1 MKCGTVISVE
11 HRITVLSE
19 LYKNW
24 VLSSHCERVRF
35 KSFWE
40 SQIQVIVR
48 ESSSSRCERV
58 KFKSLRES
66 QIRVIVRELSS
77 SHCER
82 VRFKS
87 LWESQIQVIV
97 RESSSSRCERVKFK
111 SLRESQIRV
120 IVRELAQVI
129 VRELSSILN
138 NFCLRPADN
147 TAKVSTGHSPWEFLV
162 WKLKILSSIIC

>member
-48 ESSSSRCERV
+48 ESSSSRCEWV

-87 LWESQIQVIV
+87 LWASQVQVIV
-97 RESSSSRCERVKFK
+97 RESSSSHCARESSSSHCKRVKFNFK
-111 SLRESQIRV
+111 PF
-120 IVRELAQVI
+120 
-129 VRELSSILN
+129 LSMTFS
-138 NFCLRPADN
+138 RY
-147 TAKVSTGHSPWEFLV
+147 GQWEFLV
-162 WKLKILSSIIC
+162 WKLKNPSSIIC